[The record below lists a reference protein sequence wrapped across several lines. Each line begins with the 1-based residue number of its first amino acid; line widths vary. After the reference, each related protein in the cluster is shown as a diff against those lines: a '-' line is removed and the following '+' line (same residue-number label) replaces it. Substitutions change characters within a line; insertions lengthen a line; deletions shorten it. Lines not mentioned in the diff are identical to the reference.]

1 MTKVIIKKIL
11 QKATRYKYREEES
24 MEEIKKDLTELKEMV
39 SKLLEIQS
47 KEFNLKYG
55 WMQNNN

>member
-1 MTKVIIKKIL
+1 
-11 QKATRYKYREEES
+11 

-55 WMQNNN
+55 WMQNNNSNFNHQN